1 MVYKLVLVRH
11 GQSAWNLENR
21 FTGWMDVPLTEQG
34 CNEAAQ
40 AGQLLKT
47 EGFRFDIGYTSL
59 QKRAIKTQNLLLEA
73 SEQLWLPIEKS
84 WQLNERHYGAL
95 QGMNKAEIAAQYG
108 DEQVFIWRR
117 SYDVS
122 PPPLEKSDERYP
134 GHDPQY
140 AGLTD
145 AQLPV
150 TESLA
155 DTVTRVVD
163 YWQTTV
169 APQVKAGKNVLIV
182 AHGNSLRALVKHL
195 DNMTPDEINQLN
207 IPTGVPLVYELDE
220 ATLAPIRH
228 YYLGDQEAIAAAAAA
243 VANQGKAKSA
253 VS

>member
-34 CNEAAQ
+34 CNEATQ
-40 AGQLLKT
+40 AGQLLKAQ
-47 EGFRFDIGYTSL
+47 GFQFDMGYTSL

-84 WQLNERHYGAL
+84 WKLNERHYGAL

-122 PPPLEKSDERYP
+122 PPALEKSDERYP
-134 GHDPQY
+134 GHDLRY

-163 YWQTTV
+163 YWETTV

-195 DNMTPDEINQLN
+195 DKMTPDEINQLN

-243 VANQGKAKSA
+243 VANQGKAKS
-253 VS
+253 VV